1 MKVRGWLCGTDAE
14 GALSAGGRVD
24 WSQPLP
30 GQWVFTVESLK
41 EMETMRR
48 LYNVIMANRHTEEV
62 REEFVFATSL
72 DEAKMKMLIRQ
83 QVPEDK
89 ISWWVLSSFVVCE
102 VPLMEDK

>member
-1 MKVRGWLCGTDAE
+1 MKVREWLCKTDDEAV
-14 GALSAGGRVD
+14 LTAGGRVD
-24 WSQPLP
+24 WSKPLP
-30 GQWVFTVESLK
+30 GQWIFTVERPK
-41 EMETMRR
+41 EIETMRR

-102 VPLMEDK
+102 VPFMEDK

>member
-1 MKVRGWLCGTDAE
+1 MKVREWLCRTDDE
-14 GALSAGGRVD
+14 DVLSAGGRVD

-30 GQWVFTVESLK
+30 RHGVFTVESPK

-48 LYNVIMANRHTEEV
+48 LYDVIMANRHTEEV
-62 REEFVFATSL
+62 REEFIFATSL

-89 ISWWVLSSFVVCE
+89 IGWWVLSSFVVCE